1 MSERPTHVL
10 GIDPGLSGALCLL
23 RISGLAIE
31 NVFDMPVTDGK
42 VDPAKLAGI
51 VNICKLRGSVVAAVE
66 NVSSMPRQ
74 AHAFSFGLSTG
85 IIHGCFGALNVPF
98 ELLAPSVWKPACGL
112 RRLSNEN
119 QADTKTKARN
129 LAMKLFP
136 ENADLFRL
144 VKWDGRAESALIA
157 RFFCVKNG
165 WI

>member
-1 MSERPTHVL
+1 MNRPDYVL
-10 GIDPGLSGALCLL
+10 GIDPGLGGALALV
-23 RISGLAIE
+23 RVSNKTIE
-31 NVFDMPVTDGK
+31 GIFDMPVTVGR

-51 VNICKLRGSVVAAVE
+51 VEMCKLRGSIIAAVE

-85 IIHGCFGALNVPF
+85 IVHGCFGALGVPF

-112 RRLSNEN
+112 RRLTTES

-165 WI
+165 WL